1 MRYLLRAVKY
11 FCAFCVLYV
20 ALVWLGVKSQG
31 AGVSVWDSIVATMS
45 VTRGWMLSG
54 AVVLLSA
61 LYPRFGFMTR
71 RVECDMTEDREQLL
85 AAFTMA
91 GFVLREESDGR
102 MIFRGDN
109 LMRRILMLCEDEI
122 VVEQYGQWV
131 DIKGIRRGVA
141 NAAYRLELYMENK
154 QRRKE

>member
-1 MRYLLRAVKY
+1 
-11 FCAFCVLYV
+11 
-20 ALVWLGVKSQG
+20 
-31 AGVSVWDSIVATMS
+31 
-45 VTRGWMLSG
+45 
-54 AVVLLSA
+54 
-61 LYPRFGFMTR
+61 
-71 RVECDMTEDREQLL
+71 
-85 AAFTMA
+85 MA

-154 QRRKE
+154 QRREE

>member
-1 MRYLLRAVKY
+1 
-11 FCAFCVLYV
+11 
-20 ALVWLGVKSQG
+20 
-31 AGVSVWDSIVATMS
+31 
-45 VTRGWMLSG
+45 
-54 AVVLLSA
+54 
-61 LYPRFGFMTR
+61 
-71 RVECDMTEDREQLL
+71 MTEDREQLL

-102 MIFRGDN
+102 MVFRGDN

-154 QRRKE
+154 QRREE